1 MIPTTTRSETRAET
15 GYRTTKQ
22 KEKQPAPPHRATK
35 ILQYILHANFEQNHE
50 TNFREANFLPEIY
63 YIYDSFFFFFFTISK
78 TDRSIKFRK
87 KMKEIQQ
94 ANRNKKSLIINSFR
108 R

>member
-35 ILQYILHANFEQNHE
+35 ILQYILHANFEYTKQ
-50 TNFREANFLPEIY
+50 TSARQTFCLKSITSMIP
-63 YIYDSFFFFFFTISK
+63 FFFFFFTISK

>member
-63 YIYDSFFFFFFTISK
+63 YIYDSFFFFFFYNFK
-78 TDRSIKFRK
+78 NWSIDKVQEK
-87 KMKEIQQ
+87 NE
-94 ANRNKKSLIINSFR
+94 RNTASE
-108 R
+108 